1 MNIAILLGSLLLF
14 IAVLSSK
21 ISSRF
26 GIPALLVFIL
36 VGILAGT
43 DGIGNI
49 NFDDFEMVNKFGI
62 IALAYILFMGG
73 ITMKPK
79 DVKPVFA
86 PGLSLATVGVFLTA
100 IIVGL
105 ISYTFLDFTIFESL
119 LLGGI
124 ISSTDAAAVFSVLR
138 AKSISLRGNLKPLL
152 EFESGSNDPMAVF
165 LTVIFIAV
173 INSEVATTAEF
184 VVKFIQQMGLGILL
198 GFLFGKF
205 AVILINKIKLGYDG
219 LYLVLTI
226 SLVAFSYSSAE
237 LVGANGFMCV
247 YVCGLTM
254 STMSFVHKKNI
265 ITFHDGI
272 AWVMQ
277 ILMFLVLGLLV
288 FIKNLLPF
296 AFPAILVSTIL
307 IAIARPIA
315 VFVSLIPF
323 KYSVKEK
330 LMISWVG
337 LRGAAPIVLAT
348 FPLIAGVEKSS
359 DIFNIVF
366 FVVLIS
372 VLIQGTTIPTIAKLL
387 KVDAPILANSKNPLA
402 LETDDNKN
410 ELIEFIIPEHSKV
423 NEKRIYELG
432 MPKNS
437 LIAMIL
443 RDDKYIIPS
452 GTLQLKANDVLYILI
467 DKDNQEI
474 LNQIF
479 AKNEN

>member
-1 MNIAILLGSLLLF
+1 MNIAILLVSLLLF

-26 GIPALLVFIL
+26 GIPALIVFIF
-36 VGILAGT
+36 VGVLAGT

-49 NFDDFEMVNKFGI
+49 YFDDFDMVNKFGI

-73 ITMKPK
+73 ITMKAK
-79 DVKPVFA
+79 DVKPIFA

-105 ISYTFLDFTIFESL
+105 ISYTFLNFSLVESL

-165 LTVIFIAV
+165 LTVIFIAILTNDV
-173 INSEVATTAEF
+173 STPSEF
-184 VVKFIQQMGLGILL
+184 IIKFIQQMGLGILL
-198 GFLFGKF
+198 GYLFGRF
-205 AVILINKIKLGYDG
+205 AVELINKIKLGYDG

-226 SLVAFSYSSAE
+226 SLVAFSYSFAE
-237 LVGANGFMCV
+237 IVGANGFMCV

-254 STMSFVHKKNI
+254 ATMTFVHKKNI

-288 FIKNLLPF
+288 FIKKLVPV
-296 AFPAILVSTIL
+296 AMPAILVSAIL
-307 IAIARPIA
+307 ILVARPIA

-323 KYSVKEK
+323 KYNFREK

-348 FPLIAGVEKSS
+348 FPLIAGIEKSH

-372 VLIQGTTIPTIAKLL
+372 VLIQGTTIPAIAKLL
-387 KVDAPILANSKNPLA
+387 KVDAPMQTNNKNPLA
-402 LETDDNKN
+402 LETDDNRN
-410 ELIEFIIPEHSKV
+410 ELIEIIVPENSKV
-423 NEKRIYELG
+423 NEKMIYELG

-443 RDDKYIIPS
+443 RDDVYIIPS
-452 GTLQLKANDVLYILI
+452 GTLQLKTNDVLYILI

-474 LNQIF
+474 LSQIF
-479 AKNEN
+479 SKNEN

>member
-1 MNIAILLGSLLLF
+1 MNLAVLLGALLLF

-26 GIPALLVFIL
+26 GIPALIVFIL

-49 NFDDFEMVNKFGI
+49 NFDNFEMVNKFGI

-73 ITMKPK
+73 ITMKVK

-105 ISYTFLDFTIFESL
+105 LSYKFLGFSVCESL

-165 LTVIFIAV
+165 LTVIFIA
-173 INSEVATTAEF
+173 ILNNEVASTSEF
-184 VVKFIQQMGLGILL
+184 IIKFIQQMGLGIIL
-198 GFLFGKF
+198 GYLFGKF
-205 AVILINKIKLGYDG
+205 AVGLINKIKLGYDG

-226 SLVAFSYSSAE
+226 SLVAFSYSFAE
-237 LVGANGFMCV
+237 IVGANGFMCV

-288 FIKNLLPF
+288 FIKDLVPF
-296 AFPAILVSTIL
+296 VLPAILVSTIL

-330 LMISWVG
+330 MMISWVG

-348 FPLIAGVEKSS
+348 FPLLAGVEKAN
-359 DIFNIVF
+359 DIFNVVF

-372 VLIQGTTIPTIAKLL
+372 VLIQGTTIPAIAKLL
-387 KVDAPILANSKNPLA
+387 KVDAPIEANNKNPLA
-402 LETDDNKN
+402 LETGDNKN
-410 ELIEFIIPEHSKV
+410 ELIEIIVPENSKV
-423 NEKRIYELG
+423 NEKMIYELG

-443 RDDKYIIPS
+443 RDDAYIIPS
-452 GTLQLKANDVLYILI
+452 GTLQLKTNDVLYILI
-467 DKDNQEI
+467 DKDNQEA

-479 AKNEN
+479 AKNES